1 LALSTP
7 AARDAF
13 LCDLRAAQAAT
24 RAGIVSSRA
33 TSNDNTWKIWAD
45 FCNDLL
51 VDPWLTGNSDPILL
65 LQVFAQRYR
74 TGQLAPRGRPV
85 KSRTVEGALRAV
97 GQAFTGVGAN
107 DPRLTTR
114 GTTEFRLGRQ
124 LRGYAKADPPPDRV
138 KPVPISVVY
147 HAANIAQQH
156 GTAESLAVIHMLC
169 IAFFF
174 LCRPGEYTAPTADNA
189 PFRLQDVTFYV
200 GNRRVLAPTATDDDL
215 ARATFVTLTFTTQ
228 KNAVRGEVIGLG
240 LSGDP
245 FICPVRSTASRVQHL
260 LHNNAPPTTPLCT
273 YYLADRAHYVTP
285 GDISET
291 LKSSV
296 RSLGPAIGFS
306 HHDVSARSLR
316 AAGAMALLCAHVDS
330 DTIRLLG
337 RWRSD
342 AMLRYLTVQ
351 AQPIMRDFSARM
363 LQGGQY
369 TLLPNAAIPI
379 L

>member
-1 LALSTP
+1 
-7 AARDAF
+7 
-13 LCDLRAAQAAT
+13 
-24 RAGIVSSRA
+24 
-33 TSNDNTWKIWAD
+33 
-45 FCNDLL
+45 
-51 VDPWLTGNSDPILL
+51 
-65 LQVFAQRYR
+65 
-74 TGQLAPRGRPV
+74 
-85 KSRTVEGALRAV
+85 
-97 GQAFTGVGAN
+97 
-107 DPRLTTR
+107 
-114 GTTEFRLGRQ
+114 
-124 LRGYAKADPPPDRV
+124 
-138 KPVPISVVY
+138 
-147 HAANIAQQH
+147 
-156 GTAESLAVIHMLC
+156 MLC

-174 LCRPGEYTAPTADNA
+174 LCRPGEYTAPTANNA
-189 PFRLQDVTFYV
+189 PFRLQDVTLYV
-200 GNRRVLAPTATDDDL
+200 GNRRVLAPTATDNDL
-215 ARATFVTLTFTTQ
+215 ARVTFVTLTFTTQ

-245 FICPVRSTASRVQHL
+245 FICLVRSTASRVRHL
-260 LHNNAPPTTPLCT
+260 LHHNAPPTTPLCT
-273 YYLADRAHYVTP
+273 YYMANRAHYVTP

-296 RSLGPAIGFS
+296 RSLGPTVGFS
-306 HHDVSARSLR
+306 HHDVSTRLLR

-379 L
+379 Q